1 MLILA
6 GGWFDGSIALVT
18 VALIGSHACCEL
30 IVTRKVRMS
39 VPSTVTNV
47 HDTGPPVCCP
57 SRSMVIVPVQ
67 VPSRKERAGEGPV
80 TLGAR
85 PQDDSAIRQ
94 QIHSAQRMCF

>member
-1 MLILA
+1 M
-6 GGWFDGSIALVT
+6 ALVT

-30 IVTRKVRMS
+30 IVTRNVRIS
-39 VPSTVTNV
+39 VPSTTANV
-47 HDTGPPVCCP
+47 HDTGPDVCCP

-67 VPSRKERAGEGPV
+67 VPSRKERAGEGPL

-94 QIHSAQRMCF
+94 QIHSA

>member
-1 MLILA
+1 
-6 GGWFDGSIALVT
+6 
-18 VALIGSHACCEL
+18 
-30 IVTRKVRMS
+30 MS

-47 HDTGPPVCCP
+47 HVTGPAVCCP

-67 VPSRKERAGEGPV
+67 VPSRKERDGDGPV

-94 QIHSAQRMCF
+94 PIHSARRTCF